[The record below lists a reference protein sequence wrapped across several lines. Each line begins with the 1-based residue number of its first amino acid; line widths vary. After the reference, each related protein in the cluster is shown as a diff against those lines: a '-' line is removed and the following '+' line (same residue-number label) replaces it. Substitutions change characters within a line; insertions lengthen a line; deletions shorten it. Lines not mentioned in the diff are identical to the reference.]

1 MKIRLARKRLERGSI
16 VDGEGIRAVLWTQGC
31 SHNCL
36 GCHNPETHSFNAGY
50 LLDIEEVKKDIDS
63 LDIED
68 GITLTGGD
76 PLYQVEAVNEIA
88 KYAKKKGLNVWCY
101 TGFTFEEIYNIDK
114 YRKFLS
120 NVDVLVD
127 GEFILEQRSLSTI
140 FRGSKN
146 QRIINVKESL
156 KKNKVCT
163 IRKYDEIQDK
173 QIKSEYIFI

>member
-36 GCHNPETHSFNAGY
+36 GCHNPETHSFNDGY

-163 IRKYDEIQDK
+163 IRKYDEVQEK